1 MKYIKTFEYENPDLK
16 ELLAKKKLLVDTFI
30 NLAQHVYPKSNFII
44 KDLDNNDL
52 SNDGYSIM
60 WENIEEL
67 GIERLNSRNIKSFKW
82 ITVKGYLSIEIGF
95 AGYNFLMDDE
105 VTRLEI
111 NKYLI
116 DIIYKY
122 RWTGNFRAL
131 TINKKD
137 VQNIIDDISI
147 DDFEMILYS
156 KKYNIL

>member
-1 MKYIKTFEYENPDLK
+1 M
-16 ELLAKKKLLVDTFI
+16 
-30 NLAQHVYPKSNFII
+30 H
-44 KDLDNNDL
+44 
-52 SNDGYSIM
+52 
-60 WENIEEL
+60 
-67 GIERLNSRNIKSFKW
+67 
-82 ITVKGYLSIEIGF
+82 
-95 AGYNFLMDDE
+95 
-105 VTRLEI
+105 
-111 NKYLI
+111 I

>member
-1 MKYIKTFEYENPDLK
+1 M
-16 ELLAKKKLLVDTFI
+16 
-30 NLAQHVYPKSNFII
+30 
-44 KDLDNNDL
+44 
-52 SNDGYSIM
+52 
-60 WENIEEL
+60 
-67 GIERLNSRNIKSFKW
+67 KSFKW